1 MPTDSITAAT
11 SRPGNRA
18 KSGSPT
24 PLRQRL
30 RDALTGAIKTRDK
43 VAVAALRSTLAAIDN
58 AEAIERPDTADRQP
72 AIEQLQIGVGSTEA
86 ARRELTDAQIER
98 IVRAELAEREAAAR
112 DYQRVG
118 RIEHAE
124 RLRGEIRVLA
134 QQLGDPETGVS
145 ATG

>member
-1 MPTDSITAAT
+1 MPTDSITSAT
-11 SRPGNRA
+11 SKSGARA
-18 KSGSPT
+18 KPGSAA

-30 RDALTGAIKTRDK
+30 RDALSGAIKSRDK
-43 VAVAALRSTLAAIDN
+43 VAVAALRSALAAIDN
-58 AEAIERPDTADRQP
+58 AEAVERTDTADRQL
-72 AIEQLQIGVGSTEA
+72 AIEQLQIGVGSTET
-86 ARRELTDAQIER
+86 ARRELTEAQIER

-134 QQLGDPETGVS
+134 EQLGDRP
-145 ATG
+145 A